1 MPQRLLDISTVPFF
15 FFFFFYKAIGI
26 PSGSGCG
33 GVTGEPENHNRG
45 SDERSCGRGIFLKK
59 GAGMLS
65 NYDQLC
71 AVGYINVRLSGRLL
85 WVNVV
90 SYTYTVYR

>member
-1 MPQRLLDISTVPFF
+1 M
-15 FFFFFYKAIGI
+15 
-26 PSGSGCG
+26 
-33 GVTGEPENHNRG
+33 TGEPENHNRG

-65 NYDQLC
+65 DYDQLC

-90 SYTYTVYR
+90 SYTNTVYR